1 MPRILT
7 LLAEGLE
14 EIETVAPVDLLRRA
28 GAEVTLASLSDA
40 TVVTGR
46 CGIGIRAD
54 TPLGALAPKLFDCLL
69 LPGGPGVRHLRA
81 DPRVRDLV
89 QQHHQGGR
97 WLAAICAAPTV
108 LLDAGILPGLRH
120 TAHPSVASEL
130 PHRLP
135 EEKVVVDRHVI
146 TSRGAGTAVEF
157 GLKLVEKLFSAEKSV
172 EIGRS
177 ICV

>member
-1 MPRILT
+1 MPRVLT
-7 LLAEGLE
+7 LLAEGFE

-28 GAEVTLASLSDA
+28 GAEVTLASLADA
-40 TVVTGR
+40 AVVTGR
-46 CGIGIRAD
+46 CGIGLKAD
-54 TPLGALAPKLFDCLL
+54 FPLEAITPDLFDCLL

-89 QQHHQGGR
+89 RRHYDGGK

-108 LLDAGILPGLRH
+108 LLDAGILPALRH

-130 PHRLP
+130 PNRLVG
-135 EEKVVVDRHVI
+135 EKVVVDRNII

-157 GLKLVEKLFSAEKSV
+157 GLKIVEMLFSTEKSA